1 VRRSLSL
8 VALAAVLGL
17 LAACSSDDG
26 GTVRSDGG
34 SSSGSDAGSGS
45 DADSGSGLSGSDL
58 GTDSPHP
65 VATSN
70 DPTVIRAANNYK
82 TWLQSQVAALRIDA
96 KKFTDAV
103 RAGNVAEAKKQYAP
117 SRYRWETIE
126 PISILVPG
134 VDRAVD
140 SRVDDFS
147 SVDDPKW
154 TGWHKLE
161 YLLWVKDTTSGGAAL
176 ADKLD
181 KDLATLQTKMKSLE
195 IAPKAVAR
203 GAGELIE
210 EVSDGKINGEEDRY
224 SHTDLSDFDAN
235 QVGSKQAYSFL
246 EPIVRTKD
254 KALATAIDQ
263 GFAAVEGS
271 LEPYEVTEGVFKPF
285 TSLTPADKATM
296 QSKLAVLSENLAK
309 VPAVIG
315 VS

>member
-1 VRRSLSL
+1 MRRSLSA

-26 GTVRSDGG
+26 GTVRSEGG

-45 DADSGSGLSGSDL
+45 GSGSGLSGSDL
-58 GTDSPHP
+58 GSTSPN
-65 VATSN
+65 AGSASN
-70 DPTVIRAANNYK
+70 DPTVTRAAADYK
-82 TWLQSQVAALRIDA
+82 TWVLSQVVALRKDA

-126 PISILVPG
+126 PIAHLIPDI
-134 VDRAVD
+134 DRAVD
-140 SRVDDFS
+140 ARVDDFS
-147 SVDDPKW
+147 SVEDPKW

-161 YLLWVKDTTSGGAAL
+161 YLLWIKNTTSGGAAV

-181 KDLATLQTKMKSLE
+181 KDLASLQTKMASLDMNPR
-195 IAPKAVAR
+195 IVAR
-203 GAGELIE
+203 GPSELIE

-235 QVGSKQAYSFL
+235 QIGAKQAYRFL
-246 EPIVRTKD
+246 EPIVKSKD
-254 KALATAIDQ
+254 KALASAIDK
-263 GFAAVEGS
+263 GFAAVDES
-271 LEPYEVTEGVFKPF
+271 LEPYEISEGVFRPF
-285 TSLTPADKATM
+285 TSLAPADKTKM
-296 QSKLAVLSENLAK
+296 RSDLAVLSENLAK

>member
-1 VRRSLSL
+1 MRRSLSV

-26 GTVRSDGG
+26 GTVRSEGG

-58 GTDSPHP
+58 GTTGPN
-65 VATSN
+65 AGTASN
-70 DPTVIRAANNYK
+70 DPNVTRAAARYK
-82 TWLQSQVAALRIDA
+82 TWLQSQVAALRTDA

-126 PISILVPG
+126 PIAKLIPDT
-134 VDRAVD
+134 DRAVD
-140 SRVDDFS
+140 ARVDDFS
-147 SVDDPKW
+147 SVSDPKW

-161 YLLWVKDTTSGGAAL
+161 YLLWVTNTTSGGTTL

-181 KDLATLQTKMKSLE
+181 KDLATLQTKMASLE
-195 IAPKAVAR
+195 ITPRIVAR
-203 GAGELIE
+203 GPAELIE
-210 EVSDGKINGEEDRY
+210 EVSDGKIDGEENRY

-235 QVGSKQAYSFL
+235 QSGAKRAYGFL
-246 EPIVRTKD
+246 EPIVRNKD
-254 KALATAIDQ
+254 KALATAVDQ
-263 GFAAVEGS
+263 GFAVIDKS
-271 LEPYEVTEGVFKPF
+271 LEPYEISAGVFKSF
-285 TSLTPADKATM
+285 TSLTPADRTKM
-296 QSKLAVLSENLAK
+296 RSDLAVLSDNLAK
-309 VPAVIG
+309 VPAAIG